1 MKKNNKLFAAAFA
14 IVFGLTATVPGM
26 QAQAAYMSTFTP
38 QNTSSYSTKLT
49 AGLQTFLLN
58 YSKDTK
64 EYIRD
69 NGMVDGQ
76 YGKATYEAVKIFQGN
91 VNIKSDGMCGKNTWT
106 HIENYVLKSLFDIHG
121 DWYFYKLHATYYNSG
136 KSLAQRTS
144 DKLWRGYYEG
154 SGSIS
159 SIKLGWHD
167 IG

>member
-14 IVFGLTATVPGM
+14 IVFGLTAAVPGV

-58 YSKDTK
+58 YSKNTK
-64 EYIRD
+64 DYIRD
-69 NGMVDGQ
+69 NGMIDGQ
-76 YGKATYEAVKIFQGN
+76 YG
-91 VNIKSDGMCGKNTWT
+91 MCGKSTWT
-106 HIENYVLKSLFDIHG
+106 HIENYVTSCKPEIHG
-121 DWYFYKLHATYYNSG
+121 TWKFYILNATYYNSG
-136 KSLAQRTS
+136 NSLANRPS
-144 DKLWRGYYEG
+144 DHLWRGYYEG

-159 SIKLGWHD
+159 NIKLGWHD

>member
-14 IVFGLTATVPGM
+14 IVFGLTAAVPGV

-38 QNTSSYSTKLT
+38 QNMSSYSTKLT

-58 YSKDTK
+58 YSRDTK
-64 EYIRD
+64 DYIRD

-76 YGKATYEAVKIFQGN
+76 YGQATADAVTVFQ
-91 VNIKSDGMCGKNTWT
+91 SDQKLNPDGKCGKNTWT
-106 HIENYVLKSLFDIHG
+106 RIESYVKGRDSEIHG
-121 DWYFYKLHATYYNSG
+121 TWKFYILNATYYNSG
-136 KSLAQRTS
+136 NSLANRPS
-144 DKLWRGYYEG
+144 DHLWRGYYEG

-159 SIKLGWHD
+159 NIKLGWHD

>member
-14 IVFGLTATVPGM
+14 IVFGLTAAVPGM

-38 QNTSSYSTKLT
+38 QNMSSYSTKLT

-58 YSKDTK
+58 YSRDTK
-64 EYIRD
+64 DYIRD

-76 YGKATYEAVKIFQGN
+76 YGQATADAVAVFQSDQKLN
-91 VNIKSDGMCGKNTWT
+91 SDGKCGKNTWT
-106 HIENYVLKSLFDIHG
+106 RIENYVTGRKSEIHG
-121 DWYFYKLHATYYNSG
+121 TWKFYILNATYYNSG
-136 KSLAQRTS
+136 NSLANRPS
-144 DKLWRGYYEG
+144 DHLWRGYYEG

-159 SIKLGWHD
+159 NIKLGWHD

>member
-14 IVFGLTATVPGM
+14 IVFGLTAAVPGV

-38 QNTSSYSTKLT
+38 QNMSSYSTKLT

-64 EYIRD
+64 DYIRD
-69 NGMVDGQ
+69 NGMIDGQ
-76 YGKATYEAVKIFQGN
+76 YGPATRDAVKLFQRDQHLE
-91 VNIKSDGMCGKNTWT
+91 KDGKCGKNTWSR
-106 HIENYVLKSLFDIHG
+106 IEWFVMNSLFKTKG
-121 DWYFYKLHATYYNSG
+121 NWNFYELPATYYNSG
-136 KSLAQRTS
+136 NSLANRPS
-144 DKLWRGYYEG
+144 DHLWRGYYEG

-159 SIKLGWHD
+159 NIKLGWHD